1 MKKYLI
7 LVLFFLMLGLITE
20 PSIARAEDGDSLT
33 GTMRE
38 FSSSNTPDKEVME
51 TTGNTITSKAGVVI
65 SVIIYIFFALI
76 GFTTACDLLYIAVPP
91 IRPLLYS
98 KGNNNNSQ
106 SQGFNNQGGNNN
118 GINL

>member
-20 PSIARAEDGDSLT
+20 PSIVRAEDGDSLT

-98 KGNNNNSQ
+98 KGNNNSQ